1 MNYCTRSLKTFQNDL
16 ILINTS
22 EAGSLNVTLFKE
34 DSNRKNFFLVVET
47 KTSETYFYQWV
58 NGVETDL
65 FISQYIEGFLETARR
80 TLWEF

>member
-47 KTSETYFYQWV
+47 KTSKTYFYQWV